1 MSTQDLPVPR
11 ERPRSTLTSIIG
23 AAALSA
29 AVNVIHRS
37 FGQFTAGERD
47 EVRRPAKRTA
57 GKHSPS
63 AADHTENQAGK
74 GADTPADIPSQGW
87 WAILKRT
94 FAEVNNDRV
103 LAVAGGVTFYSLLS
117 LFPAITVAVSFY
129 GLFNDPQTIS
139 AHLQML
145 SSFLPEGAMSIIG
158 EQVQRIASAE
168 STGLTLAAVF
178 GLLLAIWSANSAM
191 KAIMDALNI
200 AYDAEEKRGFIKLN
214 LVSMGLT
221 LSGIIGLLL
230 MIGVIAVVPA
240 VLQLFW
246 LGPVADA
253 LLFWGRWPLAFGL
266 ILLALAVLYQW
277 GPSRPDVGWRWIT
290 PGSAVASVG
299 LIIFSI
305 LFSWYAANFAEFNET
320 YGSLG
325 AVIGFLTWLWL
336 SATIILVGAELNAE
350 IENQARPGKKPGET
364 GKEKT

>member
-1 MSTQDLPVPR
+1 MSTQEFSASR
-11 ERPRSTLTSIIG
+11 QRPRSTLSSIIG
-23 AAALSA
+23 AAAWSA
-29 AVNVIHRS
+29 AVNVIYRS
-37 FGQFTAGERD
+37 FGQFTAPERD
-47 EVRRPAKRTA
+47 GVRRASRGTPGKASAPATTPA
-57 GKHSPS
+57 EDQS
-63 AADHTENQAGK
+63 GK
-74 GADTPADIPSQGW
+74 GADTPAEIPGQGW

-129 GLFNDPQTIS
+129 GLFNDPQSIS
-139 AHLQML
+139 QHLQSL

-158 EQVQRIASAE
+158 EQVQRIVTAE

-191 KAIMDALNI
+191 KALIDALNI

-214 LVSMGLT
+214 LVSMALT
-221 LSGIIGLLL
+221 LGGILGLIV

-246 LGPVADA
+246 LGGVADA
-253 LLFWGRWPLAFGL
+253 LLFWGRWPLAFAL
-266 ILLALAVLYQW
+266 ILVALAVLYQW
-277 GPSRPDVGWRWIT
+277 GPSRPGACWRWIT
-290 PGSAVASVG
+290 PGSALASVG
-299 LIIFSI
+299 LILFSI
-305 LFSWYAANFAEFNET
+305 LFSGYAPNFAEFNET

-364 GKEKT
+364 AKEKA